1 MPRPKPIGASQIFA
15 EAGQTQKVHNL
26 SSRVEE
32 LEAEIVRLKSQ
43 ELVPQEKLELEA
55 KIQELT
61 QQLSTQGG
69 VQEIDITQMKR
80 NIFQPRQTFPQSE
93 LQAFAEL
100 LRQEGQHT
108 PVILFP
114 WKDDYLIFDGERR
127 WRAAPLI
134 PWITLKAVIIP
145 LESEEI
151 NLQDI
156 QSQALS
162 TSIHRKDLH
171 PLDLAECLVNQII
184 YQHPEIE
191 EIRDRIPTL
200 LNTCLQ
206 RLKRSKKLSEL
217 TTITTAPRAE
227 QREWLESIESKQE
240 AESKILQTL
249 LDYQLN
255 PASISA
261 NIFPMLAIANDLKE
275 IVREFGLEASKVREL
290 NKLSTEKLKL
300 DVVAAA
306 EVRSQAA
313 RKVAIENLSL
323 SETRVLVGD
332 LLKAYN
338 TDNLSD
344 SSTHTPSQR
353 MIKSLQSLSVEGWQA
368 NEIKALKQAL
378 EAKLAEIE
386 HLSKSVI

>member
-15 EAGQTQKVHNL
+15 EAGQTQKVHHL

-43 ELVPQEKLELEA
+43 KVNTQGKIELEE

-61 QQLSTQGG
+61 QQLSAQGG
-69 VQEIDITQMKR
+69 VQEIEIARMER

-93 LQAFAEL
+93 LKAFAEL
-100 LRQEGQHT
+100 LKQEGQHT

-114 WKDDYLIFDGERR
+114 WKEGYLIFDGERR

-134 PWITLKAVIIP
+134 PWTTLKAVIIP
-145 LESEEI
+145 LESEEL
-151 NLQDI
+151 NLQEI

-171 PLDLAECLVNQII
+171 PLDLAECLINQIV
-184 YQHPEIE
+184 YRDPEIE
-191 EIRDRIPTL
+191 EERDRIPTM

-206 RLKRSKKLSEL
+206 RLKRNKKLSEL
-217 TTITTAPRAE
+217 TTITTAPREE
-227 QREWLESIESKQE
+227 QREWLESIELKQD
-240 AESKILQTL
+240 AELIIFQTL

-261 NIFPMLAIANDLKE
+261 NVFPMLAIASDLKE
-275 IVREFGLEASKVREL
+275 IVREFGLDASKVREL
-290 NKLSTEKLKL
+290 NKLSAEKLNL
-300 DVVAAA
+300 DVVAAT

-313 RKVAIENLSL
+313 QKVATENLSL
-323 SETRVLVGD
+323 SETRELVND
-332 LLKAYN
+332 LLKN
-338 TDNLSD
+338 HNGDD
-344 SSTHTPSQR
+344 SAVRSPAQR
-353 MIKSLQSLSVEGWQA
+353 MIKGLQSLSVEDWQA
-368 NEIKALKQAL
+368 DEIKALKQAL
-378 EAKLAEIE
+378 KAKLAEIE
-386 HLSKSVI
+386 RISKSK